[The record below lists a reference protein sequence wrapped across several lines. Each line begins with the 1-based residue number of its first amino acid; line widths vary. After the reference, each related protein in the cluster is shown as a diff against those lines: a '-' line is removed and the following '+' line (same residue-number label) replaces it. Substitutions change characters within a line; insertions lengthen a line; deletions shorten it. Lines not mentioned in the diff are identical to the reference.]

1 MGCIQKEKSILL
13 ISKIKKKD
21 NLDLKYMSP
30 NIIPKNKIIDKITQK
45 NWFQILNFL
54 SFSDL
59 KELGKVNRIF
69 NYYVKQKEI
78 LVKFF
83 RRTKS
88 TCTDNSSIKK
98 YQNRN
103 SDFNKKTLQNLIFY
117 HFQYYKIIQIIL
129 LIMMILLLII
139 LVIKYLLLKK
149 LLIYKFF
156 EIIRKV
162 NIN

>member
-1 MGCIQKEKSILL
+1 M
-13 ISKIKKKD
+13 
-21 NLDLKYMSP
+21 
-30 NIIPKNKIIDKITQK
+30 
-45 NWFQILNFL
+45 NFL

-103 SDFNKKTLQNLIFY
+103 SDFNKKTLQNFLSFSVL
-117 HFQYYKIIQIIL
+117 QNNTNNIIDNDDSIINNTGHK
-129 LIMMILLLII
+129 
-139 LVIKYLLLKK
+139 VSSFKK
-149 LLIYKFF
+149 TF
-156 EIIRKV
+156 
-162 NIN
+162 NI

>member
-1 MGCIQKEKSILL
+1 MGCMQKEKPIL
-13 ISKIKKKD
+13 IYSKIKKNENISIK
-21 NLDLKYMSP
+21 
-30 NIIPKNKIIDKITQK
+30 IIPPEIIQKNKILHKISQN
-45 NWFQILNFL
+45 NWLKILNFL

-103 SDFNKKTLQNLIFY
+103 SDFNKKTLQNFLSFSVL
-117 HFQYYKIIQIIL
+117 QNNTNNIIDNDDSIINNTGHK
-129 LIMMILLLII
+129 
-139 LVIKYLLLKK
+139 VSSFKK
-149 LLIYKFF
+149 TF
-156 EIIRKV
+156 
-162 NIN
+162 NI

>member
-1 MGCIQKEKSILL
+1 MQKEKPIL
-13 ISKIKKKD
+13 IYSKIKKNENISIK
-21 NLDLKYMSP
+21 
-30 NIIPKNKIIDKITQK
+30 IIPPEIIQKNKILHKISQN
-45 NWFQILNFL
+45 NWLKILNFL

-103 SDFNKKTLQNLIFY
+103 SDFNKKTLQNFLSFSVL
-117 HFQYYKIIQIIL
+117 QNNTNNIIDNDDSIINNTGHK
-129 LIMMILLLII
+129 
-139 LVIKYLLLKK
+139 VSSFKK
-149 LLIYKFF
+149 TF
-156 EIIRKV
+156 
-162 NIN
+162 NI